1 MWPIVVA
8 VFFDHE
14 TDFLTATEEI
24 LNGKKDEPIAVRAV
38 LQLSLTP
45 GQ

>member
-1 MWPIVVA
+1 VNTKDDSVVKAIVEPN
-8 VFFDHE
+8 FDRSNFE
-14 TDFLTATEEI
+14 T
-24 LNGKKDEPIAVRAV
+24 KDEPIAVRAV